1 MGIIVNDIILPYAKK
16 NIKIFLVYFILVI
29 LSYSIGT
36 LAIPMTIT
44 QFINSN
50 MKPNNSFFKNIYKQ
64 IQDETSVGIIYTL
77 SILSLAYSLFT
88 YYKFV
93 VQNHILELHSISFT
107 DLTTNQ
113 FFELLKLRISV
124 FVVEQNCPYQELDN
138 LDLISGHFFG
148 SLDGKI
154 IALGR
159 VYRELDTVFIGRI
172 AVKRKYRKNGYARKI
187 MEFILQ
193 EVKTKFPDLTI
204 ELSAQEYLINFYASL
219 GFVSQG
225 NTYLEDGIP
234 HIKMTYFN

>member
-1 MGIIVNDIILPYAKK
+1 MEL
-16 NIKIFLVYFILVI
+16 
-29 LSYSIGT
+29 YSI
-36 LAIPMTIT
+36 
-44 QFINSN
+44 S
-50 MKPNNSFFKNIYKQ
+50 Y
-64 IQDETSVGIIYTL
+64 
-77 SILSLAYSLFT
+77 
-88 YYKFV
+88 
-93 VQNHILELHSISFT
+93 T
-107 DLTTNQ
+107 DLTKNQ

-138 LDLISGHFFG
+138 LDLISDHFFG
-148 SLDGKI
+148 ALDGKI

-219 GFVSQG
+219 GFVCQG
-225 NTYLEDGIP
+225 DTYLEDGIP

>member
-1 MGIIVNDIILPYAKK
+1 M
-16 NIKIFLVYFILVI
+16 
-29 LSYSIGT
+29 
-36 LAIPMTIT
+36 
-44 QFINSN
+44 
-50 MKPNNSFFKNIYKQ
+50 
-64 IQDETSVGIIYTL
+64 
-77 SILSLAYSLFT
+77 
-88 YYKFV
+88 
-93 VQNHILELHSISFT
+93 ELHSISFT

-124 FVVEQNCPYQELDN
+124 FVVEQNCPYQELDD
-138 LDLISGHFFG
+138 LDLISDHFFG
-148 SLDGKI
+148 SLDGKV

-159 VYRELDTVFIGRI
+159 VYRKLDTVYIGRI

-193 EVKTKFPDLTI
+193 EVQTKFHGLTI

-225 NTYLEDGIP
+225 DTYLEDGIP